1 MLIKTAE
8 FERSSPKHTDC
19 PPGNRPEFAFI
30 GRSNVG
36 KSSLINMLTGN
47 NKLAKTS
54 QTPGKTQLI
63 NHFIINSQWYIVDLP
78 GYGYA
83 RVSKSN
89 RSGFEKMIK
98 DYVTL
103 RDNLCCLFVLIDSR
117 IEPQAL
123 DLAFIRFLGENG
135 VPFALI
141 ATKTDKV
148 SPDKVDSNL
157 AQLKRELRKE
167 WDELPPIIITSS
179 VTRNGRDELLKFIDS
194 ATSEWIEKKL

>member
-1 MLIKTAE
+1 
-8 FERSSPKHTDC
+8 
-19 PPGNRPEFAFI
+19 
-30 GRSNVG
+30 
-36 KSSLINMLTGN
+36 MLTGN

-117 IEPQAL
+117 IEPQAI

-135 VPFALI
+135 IPFALI
-141 ATKTDKV
+141 ATKTDKI

-157 AQLKRELRKE
+157 ARLKRELRKE

-179 VTRNGRDELLKFIDS
+179 ATRNGRDELLAFIDS
-194 ATSEWIEKKL
+194 AVSEWTEKKL